1 MSKKNHGTT
10 NLGQFTQIS
19 AAVTKAL
26 PKAIDG
32 IDPKLLIA
40 ALNKSGKKLEE
51 GLVQLFNDL
60 IADAGS
66 TIKLLNYIGTISIP
80 ATTEPFVV
88 EDYFVV
94 NTDYKASAKISYLG
108 DNFKQWFFGKTQQ
121 SLTEASVNY
130 YELDK
135 DSVDGPIIKEL
146 GGEQKAETTL
156 SEIFTL
162 MKRQR
167 NGEDGVLLT
176 SGYANIFYV
185 RGANG
190 VLRAVSVGWGGDGWD
205 VRADS
210 VEDPDR
216 WGAGFQVFASNS

>member
-1 MSKKNHGTT
+1 MKSDKVLTKAE
-10 NLGQFTQIS
+10 LEFTQ
-19 AAVTKAL
+19 KL
-26 PKAIDG
+26 QMHFPCG
-32 IDPKLLIA
+32 NIDPAIVQAWNGCPKEFITERILTAFGKMPEVNMLLKRISSFFIQPESAKFIA
-40 ALNKSGKKLEE
+40 SDRFK
-51 GLVQLFNDL
+51 
-60 IADAGS
+60 
-66 TIKLLNYIGTISIP
+66 
-80 ATTEPFVV
+80 
-88 EDYFVV
+88 V
-94 NTDYKASAKISYLG
+94 NTGHEAEVKISYLG
-108 DNFKQWFFGKTQQ
+108 DNFCKWMLNLVEEQPPA
-121 SLTEASVNY
+121 EVNLY
-130 YELDK
+130 YHELLK